1 MKPILLVILLCCTIK
16 MQAQQMLRPSFD
28 LTVAAGSSQGTLSL
42 SGWHHWKFGKK
53 QRLEIGLGPRISAYF
68 GSKKDFW
75 TAPAS
80 ISRGSSTPFLVVFSS
95 QETRHWDTLTVQRPL
110 VVSFNA
116 AVQLAYWIHPK
127 FKAGVNIDLIGFS
140 VGRNSPA
147 IFTSDGMQQTVEA
160 KPVPFNLL
168 LTGDLDKG
176 SLNSEFF
183 LQYQLNDKWGLRGIY
198 QFYFAEYQ
206 TPVDVQQVPEPNDR
220 FRNKA
225 NLLGL
230 GLTYSLN

>member
-1 MKPILLVILLCCTIK
+1 MK
-16 MQAQQMLRPSFD
+16 AQQKLRPSFD
-28 LTVAAGSSQGTLSL
+28 LTVAAGSSQGILSL
-42 SGWHHWKFGKK
+42 GAWHHWKFGKK
-53 QRLEIGLGPRISAYF
+53 QRLEIGLGPRISAYS

-80 ISRGSSTPFLVVFSS
+80 ISRGSTTPFLVVFSS
-95 QETRHWDTLTVQRPL
+95 QETQHWDTLTVQRPL

-116 AVQLAYWIHPK
+116 AIQLAYRISPK
-127 FKAGVNIDLIGFS
+127 FRVGVNIDLIGLS

-147 IFTSDGMQQTVEA
+147 IFTTDGQQQSVEA
-160 KPVPFNLL
+160 KPLSLNLL

-183 LQYQLNDKWGLRGIY
+183 LTYQLNDKWGLRGIY

-206 TPVDVQQVPEPNDR
+206 TRVDIQEVPEPNDR

>member
-16 MQAQQMLRPSFD
+16 MQAQQKLRPSFD
-28 LTVAAGSSQGTLSL
+28 LAVAAGSSQGTLSL
-42 SGWHHWKFGKK
+42 GAWHHWKFGNK
-53 QRLEIGLGPRISAYF
+53 QRLEIGLGPRISSYF

-95 QETRHWDTLTVQRPL
+95 QETQNWDTLTVQRPWI
-110 VVSFNA
+110 VSFNA
-116 AVQLAYWIHPK
+116 AIQLAYRIRPK
-127 FKAGVNIDLIGFS
+127 FRAGVNIDLIGFS
-140 VGRNSPA
+140 IGRNSPA
-147 IFTSDGMQQTVEA
+147 IFTSDGQQQTDVA

-183 LQYQLNDKWGLRGIY
+183 LQYQLNAKWGLRGIY